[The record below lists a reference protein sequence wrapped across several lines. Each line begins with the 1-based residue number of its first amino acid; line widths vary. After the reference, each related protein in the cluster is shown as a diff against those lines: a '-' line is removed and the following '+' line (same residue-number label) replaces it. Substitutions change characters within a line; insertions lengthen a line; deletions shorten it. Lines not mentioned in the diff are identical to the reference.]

1 MSAPR
6 GPAGRGAAVAALVA
20 AAVVAGVGAWAT
32 ATYNHLVRARLAAD
46 TQWAQVEVQYQRR
59 VDLVPSLVAALRGY
73 LTQERS
79 VLEDV
84 ARARDAYLS
93 APPGSADRVRAA
105 DALQRPLGRLVAVVE
120 ASPQLR
126 SNDTVL
132 RLMDELAGTEN
143 RIAVE
148 RRRYNDRVLAYDT
161 LVLRVPSSLVAR
173 AAGFRVRPY
182 FEAGPG
188 AAAPP
193 RVVLPS
199 R

>member
-6 GPAGRGAAVAALVA
+6 GRAGRGAAVAALAA
-20 AAVVAGVGAWAT
+20 AAVVAGVGAWAM
-32 ATYNHLVRARLAAD
+32 ATYNHLVRARVAVD

-93 APPGSADRVRAA
+93 TPPGSADRVRAA
-105 DALQRPLGRLVAVVE
+105 EALQRPLGRLVAVVE

-161 LVLRVPSSLVAR
+161 LVLRVPSSLVAW
-173 AAGFRVRPY
+173 AAGFRARPY

-193 RVVLPS
+193 RVTLPS